1 MAIHASV
8 IMRAVTLATQQLAV
22 LLPGVIAT
30 ARAAGAQ
37 IMRIYEQG
45 FSVSTKADHS
55 PLTEAD
61 LVSQQLITARLADLA
76 PQIPLLGEESSPAVQ
91 SERHRWPTLWLVDPL
106 DGTRE
111 FVSRNGEFTV
121 NIALID
127 AHEPVLGVL
136 YAPASGQLYAAA
148 RGSGAFKV
156 DAQDRQTPIHVSARA
171 ASPVRVLASR
181 SHRGQSLDALLARLG
196 PHELVGVG
204 SALKFGW
211 LAEGRADFYPRLS
224 PTSEWDTA
232 AGQAIAEQ
240 AGARVVDLLGRRL
253 RYNAGD
259 SLINPSFAAWAD
271 TSRDWLALLQQ
282 P

>member
-1 MAIHASV
+1 M
-8 IMRAVTLATQQLAV
+8 TLATQQLAA

-37 IMRIYEQG
+37 IMRIYERG
-45 FSVSTKADHS
+45 FTVSTKADQS

-61 LVSQQLITARLADLA
+61 LVSQQLITARLAELA
-76 PQIPLLGEESSPAVQ
+76 PQIPLLGEESSPATL
-91 SERHRWPTLWLVDPL
+91 SERRRWPTLWLVDPL

-136 YAPASGQLYAAA
+136 YAPASQQLYAAA
-148 RGSGAFKV
+148 RGSGAFRV
-156 DAQDRQTPIHVSARA
+156 DTEDRHTPIRASARA
-171 ASPVRVLASR
+171 AAPVRVLASR
-181 SHRGQSLDALLARLG
+181 SHRGQSLNALLERLG

-271 TSRDWLALLQQ
+271 ASRDWLALLQQ

>member
-1 MAIHASV
+1 M
-8 IMRAVTLATQQLAV
+8 
-22 LLPGVIAT
+22 
-30 ARAAGAQ
+30 
-37 IMRIYEQG
+37 
-45 FSVSTKADHS
+45 
-55 PLTEAD
+55 
-61 LVSQQLITARLADLA
+61 
-76 PQIPLLGEESSPAVQ
+76 
-91 SERHRWPTLWLVDPL
+91 
-106 DGTRE
+106 
-111 FVSRNGEFTV
+111 
-121 NIALID
+121 
-127 AHEPVLGVL
+127 
-136 YAPASGQLYAAA
+136 
-148 RGSGAFKV
+148 
-156 DAQDRQTPIHVSARA
+156 
-171 ASPVRVLASR
+171 RVLASR

-196 PHELVGVG
+196 SHELVGVG

-271 TSRDWLALLQQ
+271 ASRDWLGLLQQ